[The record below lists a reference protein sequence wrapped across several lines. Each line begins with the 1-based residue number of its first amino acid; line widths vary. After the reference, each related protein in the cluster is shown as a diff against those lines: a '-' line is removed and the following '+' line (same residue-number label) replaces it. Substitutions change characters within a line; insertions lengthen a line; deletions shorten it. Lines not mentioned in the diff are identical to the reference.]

1 MVQEKK
7 PGRRSQAA
15 RSSEMRRKL
24 LDATISSLIDHGYA
38 RTTTVE
44 ICRRAGVTRGAL
56 LHHFKDL
63 PDVLAAAMSDAYE
76 RFFVP
81 IEDTPQFEKLS
92 DWLDFAWSKISRPE
106 FKAVIEVWLA
116 ARNDP
121 KLGDGLWPAIAA
133 YKKVFTI
140 SENSALRDRIGSS
153 AEAEAFYRM
162 AAETMIGMALG
173 RATTP
178 GGKALDHEDMV
189 IDQLRKLA
197 DEVPVA

>member
-1 MVQEKK
+1 MAGEKTK
-7 PGRRSQAA
+7 TRRSQAD
-15 RSSEMRRKL
+15 RSSDMRRRL
-24 LDATISSLIDHGYA
+24 LDATISSLVEQGYA

-56 LHHFKDL
+56 LHHFTDL
-63 PDVLAAAMSDAYE
+63 PDVLAAAMSDAYD

-81 IEDTPQFEKLS
+81 QEADAQFEQLR
-92 DWLDFAWSKISRPE
+92 DWIDFAWSKVRRPE

-121 KLGDGLWPAIAA
+121 GLAQGLQPAIAA

-140 SENSALRDRIGSS
+140 SENSALRARIGESP
-153 AEAEAFYRM
+153 EAEAFYRL

-178 GGKALDHEDMV
+178 GSKPLDHEDMV
-189 IDQLRKLA
+189 IAQLRKLA
-197 DEVPVA
+197 DQVPVT

>member
-1 MVQEKK
+1 MSEMSPDISK
-7 PGRRSQAA
+7 QAA
-15 RSSEMRRKL
+15 KSAAMRRKL
-24 LDATISSLIDHGYA
+24 LDATISSLVDQGYA

-56 LHHFKDL
+56 LHHFRNLSDI
-63 PDVLAAAMSDAYE
+63 LAAAMSDAYD
-76 RFFVP
+76 RFFLP
-81 IEDTPQFEKLS
+81 DEDAAMS
-92 DWLDFAWSKISRPE
+92 DNLAGWIDAAWEKISRPE

>member
-1 MVQEKK
+1 MAGEKTK
-7 PGRRSQAA
+7 TRRSQAD
-15 RSSEMRRKL
+15 RSSDMRRRL
-24 LDATISSLIDHGYA
+24 LDATIRSLVEQGYA

-56 LHHFKDL
+56 LHHFTDL
-63 PDVLAAAMSDAYE
+63 PDVLAAAMSDAYD

-81 IEDTPQFEKLS
+81 QEEDAQFERLR
-92 DWLDFAWSKISRPE
+92 DWIDFAWSKVRRPE

-121 KLGDGLWPAIAA
+121 GLAQGLQPAIAT

-140 SENSALRDRIGSS
+140 SENSTLRARIGES
-153 AEAEAFYRM
+153 AGAEAFYRL

-178 GGKALDHEDMV
+178 GGKPLDHEDMV
-189 IDQLRKLA
+189 IAQLQKLA
-197 DEVPVA
+197 DQVPVT